1 MKKVFNSKTFWIVS
15 VVALAA
21 IFMLSVNIDRAYK
34 STTKLLIIPRSPVS
48 VKNADQIIGNL
59 TQIPYSLS
67 FYDRMAK
74 ENADVTDATVAELPD
89 YKRQAHWNSA
99 LQTQRVGTSGVL
111 EITVTDK
118 DHYQAEVLSSQAS
131 KTLLGVVGLYYNIE
145 TDLDVRIINPTVTD
159 YSAGETDY
167 VLLLERLLG
176 AFLLIYFIFFVSLNL
191 NLNLLEKEVAK
202 KIALPNF
209 FARYGNSF
217 SPAKA
222 KDDEAV
228 AIPEKKW
235 TLPPEE
241 KPYTDF
247 IKTNKVASAPFNLPI
262 AEDESFLT
270 TREEEII
277 LETTKSV
284 TLESEADEEEKTVE
298 DYAVEPAETPAN
310 NIAEIEPA
318 TPVVSEEAVP
328 ITREATP
335 EEVKARLNKL
345 LSGKL

>member
-1 MKKVFNSKTFWIVS
+1 M
-15 VVALAA
+15 ALAA
-21 IFMLSVNIDRAYK
+21 IFMLSVNLDRAYK
-34 STTKLLIIPRSPVS
+34 STTRLLIIPRSPVS
-48 VKNADQIIGNL
+48 VKNADQVIGNL
-59 TQIPYSLS
+59 VQVPYSLS

-89 YKRQAHWNSA
+89 YKRQAYWNSA
-99 LQTQRVGTSGVL
+99 LQVQRIGTSGVL
-111 EITVTDK
+111 EISVTDK
-118 DHYQAEVLSSQAS
+118 DRYQAEVLSSQAS

-145 TDLDVRIINPTVTD
+145 TDLDVRIIDPTVTD

-167 VLLLERLLG
+167 ALLLERLLG
-176 AFLLIYFIFFVSLNL
+176 AFLLIWFIFFVSLNL
-191 NLNLLEKEVAK
+191 NLNLLRKEAAIK
-202 KIALPNF
+202 TAMPNF

-217 SPAKA
+217 SSAKT
-222 KDDEAV
+222 KDDEIIPV
-228 AIPEKKW
+228 PEKEW

-270 TREEEII
+270 TP
-277 LETTKSV
+277 
-284 TLESEADEEEKTVE
+284 EEKTVE
-298 DYAVEPAETPAN
+298 DYAIEPAKTPAD
-310 NIAEIEPA
+310 NISEIEPT